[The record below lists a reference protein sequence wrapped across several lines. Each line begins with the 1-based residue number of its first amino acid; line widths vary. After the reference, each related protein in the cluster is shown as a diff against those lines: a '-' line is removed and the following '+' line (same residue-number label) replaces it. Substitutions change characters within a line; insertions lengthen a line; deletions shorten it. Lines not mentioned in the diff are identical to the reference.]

1 MFGDWPGRRMF
12 QSFNSGV
19 ELPAWSP
26 DLVTWSFVAF
36 PFFSGKSVMLSGAA
50 CSPAFFRNVNHWV
63 AKFLLVRHQ
72 DNLPVVAVA
81 DATSVLNL
89 FRVASR

>member
-1 MFGDWPGRRMF
+1 
-12 QSFNSGV
+12 
-19 ELPAWSP
+19 
-26 DLVTWSFVAF
+26 
-36 PFFSGKSVMLSGAA
+36 MLSGAA
-50 CSPAFFRNVNHWV
+50 RLPAFLRNVNHWV
-63 AKFLLVRHQ
+63 AKVLFVRHQ